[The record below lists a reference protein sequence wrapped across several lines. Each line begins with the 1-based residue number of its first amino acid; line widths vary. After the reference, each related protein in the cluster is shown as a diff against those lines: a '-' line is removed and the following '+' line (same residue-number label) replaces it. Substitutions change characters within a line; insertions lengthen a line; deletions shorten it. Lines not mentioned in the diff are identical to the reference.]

1 MAADAF
7 YLLNYIDCIDD
18 EEQTLPENRLDA
30 RHSSSGGLEIDFPPS
45 VDRRPAS
52 PINTHSRALGSAP
65 VVFRCAAQTLGL
77 ETFFF
82 FCCCCCCD
90 SSFCWPDFYK
100 LMECVLRILLF
111 LLPLLLAAP
120 SDIYIYSGFQT
131 FRPENWRFAMIL
143 RLGGRLTLNFSQQ
156 QHSSHTSC
164 RRRRHAVPSVKRCL
178 CCWAPSKG

>member
-1 MAADAF
+1 MFIVLNHRSKKTRAKMAADAF

-30 RHSSSGGLEIDFPPS
+30 RHSSSRGLEIDFPPS

-120 SDIYIYSGFQT
+120 SDIYIYSGFRV
-131 FRPENWRFAMIL
+131 FSKLFAPKTGVS
-143 RLGGRLTLNFSQQ
+143 R
-156 QHSSHTSC
+156 
-164 RRRRHAVPSVKRCL
+164 
-178 CCWAPSKG
+178 